1 MKIRLLISLFFASV
15 WHLDAQVNDST
26 NTDYLRVYLD
36 GAYNYQEYIKTEIPF
51 VSYVRD
57 RFEADL
63 HLLIA
68 GQITGSGGFDYTL
81 FFLGQ
86 GKFAG
91 KNDTLHYIANTNN
104 TEDESR
110 TGLVQIIKMGLLPYI
125 AKLPGNLP
133 ISITYSGSEGEET
146 KQEDDKWNS
155 WVFSISSYVNAN
167 ISSIFTSYNISGN
180 LSANK
185 VTDDWK
191 IGIDAG
197 ANYNTDIFV
206 LDDSTN
212 YESFNNSTYSDI
224 TVVKSLNDHWSIGG
238 EADYYTS
245 TFSNYDAN
253 INISPAIE
261 YNIFPYGESTTKLLT
276 FFYKIGPEYSNYTDT
291 TIFEK
296 ESEIL
301 LRNRL
306 DVSLSMTQK
315 WGSIAIGINGS
326 NYFHDLSKNSAGC
339 FTSLNWRI
347 TEGLTIN
354 GFFTVDFQQD
364 QLNLPKGDLSE
375 EEILLQ
381 ISEQKSS
388 FNFYTFFGISYTFG
402 SIYNNVVNPRFEGG
416 NYSFYF

>member
-1 MKIRLLISLFFASV
+1 MFAQGTDSLNS
-15 WHLDAQVNDST
+15 N
-26 NTDYLRVYLD
+26 YLRVYLD
-36 GAYNYQEYIKTEIPF
+36 GVYGYEEYVKTEIAF

-57 RFEADL
+57 RFEADM
-63 HLLIA
+63 HLLVTS
-68 GQITGSGGFDYTL
+68 QMTGSGGVDFTI

-86 GKFAG
+86 KQFEG
-91 KNDTLHYIANTNN
+91 KNDTLHFIANTNN
-104 TEDESR
+104 TDDETR
-110 TGLVQIIKMGLLPYI
+110 AGLVQVLKMGLLPYI
-125 AKLPGNLP
+125 AKLPGTLP
-133 ISITYSGSEGEET
+133 ITITYSGDKSGDT

-155 WVFSISSYVNAN
+155 WVYSLSSYVNAN
-167 ISSIFTSYNISGN
+167 VSSIYTSYSVSGN

-185 VTDDWK
+185 VTDEWK
-191 IGIDAG
+191 LGFDAG

-212 YESFNNSTYSDI
+212 YESFNNSSYGSATI
-224 TVVKSLNDHWSIGG
+224 VKSLNDHWSFGG
-238 EADYYTS
+238 EVDYYSS
-245 TFSNYDAN
+245 TYSNYDAN

-276 FFYKIGPEYSNYTDT
+276 FFYKIGPEFSNYTDT

-296 ESEIL
+296 EQEIL

-315 WGSIAIGINGS
+315 WGSIAIGLNGS

-339 FTSLNWRI
+339 FTSLNWRV
-347 TEGLTIN
+347 TEGLSIN

-381 ISEQKSS
+381 ITEQKSS
-388 FNFYTFFGISYTFG
+388 FNFYTYFGISYTFG
-402 SIYNNVVNPRFEGG
+402 SIYNNVVNPRFQGG
-416 NYSFYF
+416 NFSFYF